1 MIRLLIIADDFTGA
15 LDSGVHLASRGART
29 LVVTDA
35 AARLAELDPAV
46 EVLVM
51 DAETRHLCPEQAGK
65 VVAHIV
71 EQAARLGVPYIYK
84 KTDSALRGNIGAELS
99 ATLQAAG
106 GEQLFFFPA
115 LPEMNRCT
123 VDGVHYIAGTPVAQS
138 VFGTDPFEPVTRSRV
153 SELIAQ
159 QSDVPTT
166 SLPPLDADSPLPRQ
180 QGIVVMDASTEEQ
193 LLCAGRRLMEAGKL
207 RLMAG
212 CAGFAAVL
220 PEILGLGG
228 DARPEVP
235 KLDKRLLV
243 LCGSVNPITVR
254 QLGVAEAAGFLHL
267 HMTPRQQLEAGYWDT
282 EEGKAQLARWT
293 RMLAEAGNGILDSN
307 GPDGNEP
314 TRRYAEENGLEMEEV
329 RTRIA
334 ASLGRVLAQL
344 HADGVEGTLLI
355 TGGDTL
361 LQCMRRIGVSE
372 LHPICEL
379 ASGVVLSRFTLDGA
393 QRYVI
398 SKSGGFGP
406 PDLLVQL
413 AQQLQNQNES
423 A

>member
-1 MIRLLIIADDFTGA
+1 
-15 LDSGVHLASRGART
+15 
-29 LVVTDA
+29 
-35 AARLAELDPAV
+35 
-46 EVLVM
+46 
-51 DAETRHLCPEQAGK
+51 
-65 VVAHIV
+65 
-71 EQAARLGVPYIYK
+71 
-84 KTDSALRGNIGAELS
+84 
-99 ATLQAAG
+99 
-106 GEQLFFFPA
+106 
-115 LPEMNRCT
+115 
-123 VDGVHYIAGTPVAQS
+123 
-138 VFGTDPFEPVTRSRV
+138 
-153 SELIAQ
+153 
-159 QSDVPTT
+159 
-166 SLPPLDADSPLPRQ
+166 
-180 QGIVVMDASTEEQ
+180 
-193 LLCAGRRLMEAGKL
+193 MEAGKL

-220 PEILGLGG
+220 PEILGLGE

-235 KLDKRLLV
+235 RLDRRLLV

-314 TRRYAEENGLEMEEV
+314 TRRYAEEKGLEMEEV

-406 PDLLVQL
+406 PDLLVKL
-413 AQQLQNQNES
+413 AQQLQNQNAS

>member
-35 AARLAELDPAV
+35 AARLADLDPAV

-84 KTDSALRGNIGAELS
+84 KTDSALRGNVGAELS

-153 SELIAQ
+153 CKLIAQ

-235 KLDKRLLV
+235 QLDKRLLV

-282 EEGKAQLARWT
+282 EEGKAQLALWT

-413 AQQLQNQNES
+413 AQQLQNQNAS

>member
-51 DAETRHLCPEQAGK
+51 DAETRHLCPAQAGK

-106 GEQLFFFPA
+106 EKQLFFFPA
-115 LPEMNRCT
+115 LPEMDRCT

-153 SELIAQ
+153 CELIAQ

-166 SLPPLDADSPLPRQ
+166 SLPPLDADSPLPCQ

-220 PEILGLGG
+220 PEILGLGE

-235 KLDKRLLV
+235 RLDRRLLV

-314 TRRYAEENGLEMEEV
+314 TRRYAEEKGLEMEEV

-406 PDLLVQL
+406 PDLLVKL
-413 AQQLQNQNES
+413 SQQLQNQNAS

>member
-35 AARLAELDPAV
+35 AARLADLDPAV

-153 SELIAQ
+153 CELIAQ

-166 SLPPLDADSPLPRQ
+166 SLPPLDADSPLPCQ

-220 PEILGLGG
+220 PEILGLDGG
-228 DARPEVP
+228 ARPEVP
-235 KLDKRLLV
+235 RLDRRLLV

-406 PDLLVQL
+406 PDLLVKL
-413 AQQLQNQNES
+413 AQQLQNQNAS